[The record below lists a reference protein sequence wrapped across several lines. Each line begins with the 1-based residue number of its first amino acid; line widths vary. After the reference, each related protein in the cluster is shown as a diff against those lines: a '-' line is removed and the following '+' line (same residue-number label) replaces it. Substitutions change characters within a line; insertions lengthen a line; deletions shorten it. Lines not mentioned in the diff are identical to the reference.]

1 MTLWIQ
7 MPFTDTVST
16 EIQVLCMG
24 VYDKDKDVYD
34 EFIPN
39 STIII

>member
-1 MTLWIQ
+1 
-7 MPFTDTVST
+7 MPFTIVSDTVST

-34 EFIPN
+34 
-39 STIII
+39 